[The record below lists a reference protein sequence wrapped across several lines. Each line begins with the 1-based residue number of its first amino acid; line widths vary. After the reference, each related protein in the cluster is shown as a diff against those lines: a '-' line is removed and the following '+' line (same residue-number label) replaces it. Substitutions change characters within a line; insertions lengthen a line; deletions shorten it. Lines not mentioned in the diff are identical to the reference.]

1 MRLLPAQFPFLI
13 AKGDCAV
20 ATPRCNRLWRG
31 AWGDWSPHTK
41 KKKNLSNL
49 PAEFVAFEV
58 ALDIDDGDAS

>member
-1 MRLLPAQFPFLI
+1 MRLLPAQFHSLT

-31 AWGDWSPHTK
+31 AWGDWSPHTQ
-41 KKKNLSNL
+41 KKNLSNL